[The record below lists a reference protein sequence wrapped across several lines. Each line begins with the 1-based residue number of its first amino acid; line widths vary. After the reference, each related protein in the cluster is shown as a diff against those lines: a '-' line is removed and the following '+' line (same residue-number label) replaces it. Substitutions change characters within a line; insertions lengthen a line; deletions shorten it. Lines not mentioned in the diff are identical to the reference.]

1 MHRKSIR
8 FSKEEKVMNRQEFL
22 RQLESLLMNIP
33 ANERADALAYYNDY
47 FNEAGIE
54 NEQSVIQELGS
65 PQKVAQS
72 IIDDV
77 RNSEY
82 RENDQMHGYEE
93 SANQYTQNSYQNQ
106 NQYQNRNQYQGQN
119 SYQNQYQNTYQNYH
133 DVEKKKF
140 KTWQIVLIVILL
152 ILTSPVL
159 IGVVTGLFGGLIGII
174 AGIFGTV
181 VGLFGSALGLVIG
194 GIAVVV
200 LGVLRVMINPLE
212 SVTCIGIG
220 LLLFAIG
227 ILLAL
232 LFGLLTFAWLPKLVR
247 AITGWLKSLLHRNKG
262 GNEI

>member
-1 MHRKSIR
+1 
-8 FSKEEKVMNRQEFL
+8 MNRQEFL
-22 RQLESLLMNIP
+22 RQLENLLMSIP

-47 FNEAGIE
+47 FDEAGVE
-54 NEQSVIQELGS
+54 NEQSVIQELES

-72 IIDDV
+72 IMDDV

-82 RENDQMHGYEE
+82 RGNDQMHGYEE

-106 NQYQNRNQYQGQN
+106 DQYQNRNHYQGQN
-119 SYQNQYQNTYQNYH
+119 SYQNQYQNRNQNQNQNTYQNYH

-200 LGVLRVMINPLE
+200 LGLLRAMINPLE